1 MPSDAAIP
9 ARFTNACICV
19 CMPGALQYASY
30 VTTREEYA
38 VQRYEGAST
47 LFGPATLDAY
57 IHVTLQLVRA
67 MLAGEAVPSGPTP
80 PDLLVRQIG
89 LLPPVVMDA
98 VPHGAAFGDVVAQ
111 PAEGYAPGDTAEAVF
126 RSGCPRNNVR
136 RGGSFLA
143 VQRRD
148 ACGVWHDVASDAEW
162 ETQMF
167 WERHA
172 ILSTHSFATVR
183 RVAVRPCAFASVCT
197 HTMVSWPASTS

>member
-111 PAEGYAPGDTAEAVF
+111 LRATRQATQL
-126 RSGCPRNNVR
+126 RQCSG
-136 RGGSFLA
+136 LA
-143 VQRRD
+143 VPATTSDEGGASWQCSAATPVVCGMMWPVMQSGRRR
-148 ACGVWHDVASDAEW
+148 CFGSG
-162 ETQMF
+162 TP
-167 WERHA
+167 
-172 ILSTHSFATVR
+172 S
-183 RVAVRPCAFASVCT
+183 
-197 HTMVSWPASTS
+197 